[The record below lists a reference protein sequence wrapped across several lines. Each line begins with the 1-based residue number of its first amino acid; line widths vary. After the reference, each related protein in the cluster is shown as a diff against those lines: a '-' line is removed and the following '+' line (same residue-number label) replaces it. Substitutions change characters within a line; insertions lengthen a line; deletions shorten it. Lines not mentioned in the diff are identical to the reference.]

1 MSQIVDGLLD
11 SGVTIRMTLKE
22 VVAELTPEERDA
34 LARLVDK
41 LHEINMEDAH
51 PCPPDCRSAS
61 LCDHCLLHE
70 RVLTPLERALNLNK
84 WREKG

>member
-1 MSQIVDGLLD
+1 MIDALKRLI
-11 SGVTIRMTLKE
+11 GV
-22 VVAELTPEERDA
+22 LTPNERET
-34 LARLVDK
+34 LCRIVDK
-41 LHEINMEDAH
+41 LVSANMDDNI